1 MEVIIDRFE
10 EDYAIV
16 EINIGEFAK
25 ISKKLLPN
33 AKEGDVVKIK
43 IDSDATQKRK
53 KDIKSLVDNLFED

>member
-10 EDYAIV
+10 EEYAIV

-25 ISKKLLPN
+25 ISKKLLPK
-33 AKEGDVVKIK
+33 AKEGDVVKII
-43 IDSDATQKRK
+43 IDSSVTKKRK